1 MTIPFKG
8 RKFLRLLATLIV
20 AVTTPALAQTT
31 DEELYKEFS
40 KEYPDWRALSGDSQ
54 KVKRPLTLEQV
65 NKVAKTLGWSNPNLK
80 GIFGAMQAASNEKA
94 IQCMKAT
101 GNEHLCRCLADKL
114 PLVVSF
120 RWYVRI
126 ITGEK
131 NLYFPELTAEEI
143 KKLIDLTIGTR
154 DLCITGLR

>member
-1 MTIPFKG
+1 MTITFKG
-8 RKFLRLLATLIV
+8 RKFSRLLATLIV
-20 AVTTPALAQTT
+20 AVTIPALAQTT
-31 DEELYKEFS
+31 DEELNKEFP
-40 KEYPDWRALSGDSQ
+40 EYPDWRALSGDSQ
-54 KVKRPLTLEQV
+54 KVKRPLTLEQI

-114 PLVVSF
+114 PRFVSF

-154 DLCITGLR
+154 DLCITGER